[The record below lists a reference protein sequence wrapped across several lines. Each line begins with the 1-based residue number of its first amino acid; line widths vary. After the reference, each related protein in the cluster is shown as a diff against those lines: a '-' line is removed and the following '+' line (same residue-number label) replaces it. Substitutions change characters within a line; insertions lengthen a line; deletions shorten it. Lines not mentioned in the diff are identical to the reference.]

1 VPPQTDGDAG
11 TLEQFRAY
19 LGCLAHMRIDP
30 RLHSKF
36 GVSDVI
42 QQTLIEAYQALETVR
57 QMDTEGQK
65 RWLRTALAHN
75 LLEEVAK
82 FRTQARDVGR
92 ERPLQR
98 AEEESSC
105 RLQDWL
111 ACEES
116 TPSQKAE
123 RQEHELR
130 VAEALALLPEAER
143 EAIVLRHWH
152 GWTLAQIAGHL
163 GRTPGAVAGLL
174 HRGLAK
180 LGGYLPERD

>member
-1 VPPQTDGDAG
+1 VPARTGGDDG

-30 RLHSKF
+30 RLRSKF

-42 QQTLIEAYQALETVR
+42 QQTLIEAYQALAQVR
-57 QMDTEGQK
+57 RMDGEGQK
-65 RWLRTALAHN
+65 RWLRIALAHN

-92 ERPLQR
+92 ERPLQK

-130 VAEALALLPEAER
+130 VAEALALLPEPQR
-143 EAIVLRHWH
+143 EAVVLQHWH
-152 GWTLAQIAGHL
+152 GWTLAQVAEHL
-163 GRTPGAVAGLL
+163 GRTPGAVAGLI
-174 HRGLAK
+174 HRGLEK
-180 LGGYLPERD
+180 LGQSLPARE